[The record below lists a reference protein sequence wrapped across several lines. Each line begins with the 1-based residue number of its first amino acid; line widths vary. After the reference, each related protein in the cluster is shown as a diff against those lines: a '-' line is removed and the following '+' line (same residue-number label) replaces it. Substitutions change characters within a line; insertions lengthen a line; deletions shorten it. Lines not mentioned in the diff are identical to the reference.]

1 MSDVRTDGE
10 KASALAIIEAA
21 IIGEGFTSIG
31 ELVTAHHD
39 KGASLVTAET
49 ARDKLAEA
57 NKAASV
63 IIGTKGNEQGKLN
76 QTIAE
81 RDSTIVDLTKQL
93 ESKGEKPNAPST
105 TTTTTT
111 ISPEDELKAVE
122 DKMTDEQWATADQ
135 MLNAIKDEDDK
146 DGERRRKLVEDT
158 ATRLSFLR
166 ELSADPINKQRP
178 TSFRKEVTKDESA
191 SGGAES
197 EYTRINQSLSATPM
211 GPSGSGVV
219 QRSTSGTPMQ
229 RRPSRL
235 RQ

>member
-122 DKMTDEQWATADQ
+122 DKMTDEHWNIADQ
-135 MLNAIKDEDDK
+135 MLNAEQDDEK
-146 DGERRRKLVEDT
+146 SRKLVEDV
-158 ATRLSFLR
+158 ATRLQFLT

-178 TSFRKEVTKDESA
+178 TSFRKVATKDDSA
-191 SGGAES
+191 SGGVAS
-197 EYTRINQSLSATPM
+197 EYIRIKEALSANPM

-219 QRSTSGTPMQ
+219 QRSTSGAPIQ
-229 RRPSRL
+229 RQPSRL

>member
-122 DKMTDEQWATADQ
+122 DKMTDEHWNIADQ
-135 MLNAIKDEDDK
+135 MLNAEQDDEK
-146 DGERRRKLVEDT
+146 SRKLVEDV
-158 ATRLSFLR
+158 ATRLQFLT

>member
-31 ELVTAHHD
+31 ELVNALHD

-63 IIGTKGNEQGKLN
+63 IIGTKGNEQGKLKQEN
-76 QTIAE
+76 AEQATTI
-81 RDSTIVDLTKQL
+81 IDLTKQL
-93 ESKGEKPNAPST
+93 ESKGVKPIVPATTST
-105 TTTTTT
+105 NTEV
-111 ISPEDELKAVE
+111 PLEEQLKAVE
-122 DKMTDEQWATADQ
+122 DNMTDEQWATADQ

-158 ATRLSFLR
+158 ATRLPFLR
-166 ELSADPINKQRP
+166 ELSADPVNKQRP
-178 TSFRKEVTKDESA
+178 TSFRKEAIKDSTP
-191 SGGAES
+191 SGVAS
-197 EYTRINQSLSATPM
+197 EYTRIRQSLSANPM

-219 QRSTSGTPMQ
+219 QRSTSGAPIQ
-229 RRPSRL
+229 RQPSRL